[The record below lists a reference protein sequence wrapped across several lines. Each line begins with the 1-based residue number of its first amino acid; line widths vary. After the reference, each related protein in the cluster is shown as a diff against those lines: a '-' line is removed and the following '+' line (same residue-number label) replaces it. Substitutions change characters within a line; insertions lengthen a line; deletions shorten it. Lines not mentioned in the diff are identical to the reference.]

1 MALLKKNQP
10 EPHETHGPH
19 DPHATHTTD
28 TTDTGHTGTHAP
40 ATGETRV
47 VERREAAYERFGGI
61 NWGAAFF
68 GWLVAV
74 GTAAL
79 LAGIGG
85 AIAAAVGD
93 SENFTFSDV
102 TSSESNAETLGL
114 AAAITLAV
122 LLVIAYYAGGYVA
135 GRMSRFDGAKQGAA
149 AWVVGLL
156 VTILAAV
163 LGWVAGSEYN
173 ILERVNLPNI
183 PLSQDEMSLGGIIT
197 AVAVVVLTL
206 LAAMAG
212 GAAGRRY
219 HAKVDRAHG
228 L

>member
-1 MALLKKNQP
+1 MALLRKNKS
-10 EPHETHGPH
+10 ETHDTRHDAGHESTHGVHDDTSHETRSS
-19 DPHATHTTD
+19 HA
-28 TTDTGHTGTHAP
+28 

-74 GTAAL
+74 GVAAL

-93 SENFTFSDV
+93 SEDFSY
-102 TSSESNAETLGL
+102 SEATSNAQTIGL

-122 LLVIAYYAGGYVA
+122 LLAIAYFTGGYVA

-149 AWVVGLL
+149 AWIVGLL
-156 VTILAAV
+156 ITILAAG
-163 LGWVAGSEYN
+163 LGAVAGSEYN
-173 ILERVNLPNI
+173 ILERVDLPNT
-183 PLSQDEMSLGGIIT
+183 PLSQDELSIGGIVT
-197 AVAVVVLTL
+197 AAVILVLTL

-219 HAKVDRAHG
+219 HTKVDRVQG
-228 L
+228 I